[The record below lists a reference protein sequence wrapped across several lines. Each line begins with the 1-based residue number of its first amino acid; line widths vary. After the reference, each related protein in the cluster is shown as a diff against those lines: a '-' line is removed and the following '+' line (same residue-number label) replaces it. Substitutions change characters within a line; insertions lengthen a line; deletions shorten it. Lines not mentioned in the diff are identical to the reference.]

1 MPSNS
6 PSSSVVPV
14 NEVLTPQPTSKIYKP
29 TVNTTCD
36 VEKISKKIIYPFWL
50 GGAAAMTAAT
60 VSHPFDLIKVR
71 LQTSKGAAK
80 TSAIQTAFKIVR
92 TEGFFGLYRG
102 LSASLLRQATY
113 STMRFGT
120 YDKIKLF
127 LSKGGEELSY
137 TKMIFAG
144 AVGGAVGG
152 VSGNA
157 ADIVMVRMQN
167 DAKLEPHLRRNYRNA
182 FDGLIR
188 IGKEEGISGF
198 FRGVGPN
205 VNRAILMNVSQ
216 VTTYDVFKSLLLG
229 TGYFKD
235 NIWSHFSA
243 SLLSGLVATTIC
255 SPADVIKTRIMNSGS
270 QHKGAFSIL
279 STMVRNEGPF
289 ALFKGWVPAY
299 VRLGPHTIITFIVLE
314 KLKEL
319 YVRKEIFGITFSS

>member
-1 MPSNS
+1 MSQNA
-6 PSSSVVPV
+6 PSSSVAS
-14 NEVLTPQPTSKIYKP
+14 EVLAPQPTSKIYKQ
-29 TVNTTCD
+29 TINTTYD
-36 VEKISKKIIYPFWL
+36 VEKTPKKKVIYPFWL

-80 TSAIQTAFKIVR
+80 ASALQTAINIIR
-92 TEGFFGLYRG
+92 TESFFGLYRG

-120 YDKIKLF
+120 YEKVKL
-127 LSKGGEELSY
+127 LLAKDGQELSF
-137 TKMIFAG
+137 TKMVFAG

-152 VSGNA
+152 VSGNS

-167 DAKLEPHLRRNYRNA
+167 DAKLEPHLRRNYRHA

-188 IGKEEGISGF
+188 IGKEEGINGF

-216 VTTYDVFKSLLLG
+216 VTTYDVFKLSLLK

-235 NIWSHFSA
+235 NIWTHFSA

-270 QHKGAFSIL
+270 KPKSAFSIL
-279 STMVRNEGPF
+279 LTIIQQEGPF
-289 ALFKGWVPAY
+289 ALFKGWVPAFA
-299 VRLGPHTIITFIVLE
+299 RLGPHTIITFIVLE
-314 KLKEL
+314 KMKEL
-319 YVRKEIFGITFSS
+319 YIRKEIFGIKFSSQ